1 MRVLLLCLGCL
12 LAVMA
17 TMAAEDYEELLQT
30 DTAALLKDE
39 SKWKVLFNCL
49 MGRGP
54 CEEYDSVKDLR
65 MLSSV
70 TVVHIANT
78 ATTIK
83 PLTDRTPGE
92 DFEILFQTDPKPLLQ
107 DKTKW
112 KFLFECLMDMRPCG
126 LYMNVK
132 DALPKLV
139 RSKCEG
145 CTPEQKEKF
154 EKTLQQFLEKYPE
167 DYTEL
172 SNKLFPKP
180 E

>member
-54 CEEYDSVKDLR
+54 CEEYDSVK
-65 MLSSV
+65 
-70 TVVHIANT
+70 
-78 ATTIK
+78 
-83 PLTDRTPGE
+83 DRTPGE